1 MKTPPLPMIMMV
13 TLMTFCINVL
23 FGILIARATARA
35 ILNQDTTAFMRVIIL
50 NDQLDRIRNVV
61 VNEVASWGTVPE

>member
-50 NDQLDRIRNVV
+50 NDQLDRIRNVI